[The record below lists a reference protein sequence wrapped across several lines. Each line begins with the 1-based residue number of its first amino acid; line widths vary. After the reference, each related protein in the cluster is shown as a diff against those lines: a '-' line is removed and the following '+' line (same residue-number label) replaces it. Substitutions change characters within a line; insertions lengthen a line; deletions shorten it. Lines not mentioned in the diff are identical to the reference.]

1 MIDVLY
7 RSGFFSYTTKVLEY
21 TAGMVATFS
30 GNREVT
36 ICSDKAVPIGF
47 FSDTQPNSI
56 PFDNSGAF
64 FSGSSTPILVGV
76 GEYRTDIFEESTY
89 KINDF
94 LYCSCNGKITN
105 EARYRGNIIIGTVNY
120 VSDKPTGKP
129 DDEIPLIG
137 FVSCFAKGLEFPIAK
152 KKESFSRYRILKNE
166 NKKR

>member
-7 RSGFFSYTTKVLEY
+7 RSGFFSYTTKVLEF

-30 GNREVT
+30 GNREITV
-36 ICSDKAVPIGF
+36 CSDKTVPIGF
-47 FSDTQPNSI
+47 FSETQPNSI
-56 PFDNSGAF
+56 FE
-64 FSGSSTPILVGV
+64 SSTPILVGV
-76 GEYRTDIFEESTY
+76 GEYRTDIFEEGTY

-129 DDEIPLIG
+129 DEEIPFIG

-152 KKESFSRYRILKNE
+152 KKESFSRYRIFKNE